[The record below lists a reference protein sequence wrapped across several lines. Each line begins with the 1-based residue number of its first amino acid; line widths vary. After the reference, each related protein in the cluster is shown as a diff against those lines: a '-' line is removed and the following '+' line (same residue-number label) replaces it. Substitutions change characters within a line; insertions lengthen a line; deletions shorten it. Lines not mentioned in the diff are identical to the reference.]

1 MGSRQR
7 FRAAQ
12 KKKGTRDQKNI
23 ISAEHDGIDEPAG
36 IKAMVEEMNVRMK
49 KQQVRVDQA
58 ILRVMDIIE
67 YLPEDSLE
75 KEICEYRHIDMMSWR
90 QIEIAVPMSRSQ
102 CNNRYNEAIRML
114 LQNARVK
121 EIAHEEREKY
131 EEYIQQK
138 SEAKKWR
145 KKWPKKSREI
155 KSGKNL
161 PEKKYP
167 ENYGRKICRQIYLK
181 IKIRKKKAGIQRALH
196 RRNICSSSERHPY

>member
-1 MGSRQR
+1 
-7 FRAAQ
+7 
-12 KKKGTRDQKNI
+12 
-23 ISAEHDGIDEPAG
+23 
-36 IKAMVEEMNVRMK
+36 MVEEMNVRMK

-121 EIAHEEREKY
+121 RSRTKNVKSTKNISSKKVRQKNGEKNG
-131 EEYIQQK
+131 
-138 SEAKKWR
+138 R
-145 KKWPKKSREI
+145 K
-155 KSGKNL
+155 N
-161 PEKKYP
+161 PEK
-167 ENYGRKICRQIYLK
+167 
-181 IKIRKKKAGIQRALH
+181 
-196 RRNICSSSERHPY
+196 

>member
-1 MGSRQR
+1 MDAEQIRDEDVLKWVLGQR

-12 KKKGTRDQKNI
+12 KKKALEIRKNI

-75 KEICEYRHIDMMSWR
+75 KEICEYRHINMMSWR

-145 KKWPKKSREI
+145 KKMAE
-155 KSGKNL
+155 KN
-161 PEKKYP
+161 PEK
-167 ENYGRKICRQIYLK
+167 
-181 IKIRKKKAGIQRALH
+181 
-196 RRNICSSSERHPY
+196 

>member
-1 MGSRQR
+1 METEQIRDEDVLKWILGQR

-12 KKKGTRDQKNI
+12 KKKAIEIRKKM
-23 ISAEHDGIDEPAG
+23 ISAEHDGVDEPAG
-36 IKAMVEEMNVRMK
+36 IKAMVEEMNARMK
-49 KQQVRVDQA
+49 RQQARVDQA

-75 KEICEYRHIDMMSWR
+75 KEICEHRHIDMMSWR

-114 LQNARVK
+114 LQNARVR
-121 EIAHEEREKY
+121 EIAREEREKY

-145 KKWPKKSREI
+145 KKMAEK
-155 KSGKNL
+155 KSGK
-161 PEKKYP
+161 
-167 ENYGRKICRQIYLK
+167 
-181 IKIRKKKAGIQRALH
+181 
-196 RRNICSSSERHPY
+196 